1 MINEVI
7 SRALVAG
14 TVLGLA
20 LAAVPT
26 MAAVSVNDRQG
37 EQQVRVE
44 AADKVWQK
52 WPTFCGRPRCFFVKR
67 P

>member
-1 MINEVI
+1 MIKETV

-14 TVLGLA
+14 AVLGLA

-37 EQQVRVE
+37 GQQVRVE
-44 AADKVWQK
+44 TAAKAAW
-52 WPTFCGRPRCFFVKR
+52 RAPRGGWCR
-67 P
+67 IWYATCR